1 MLTCIFETRAQKC
14 RGAEA
19 CKDWCAGHDGCRT
32 HTPDARVCGCLQ
44 TKWHSQSAMAAA
56 EERERRI
63 AVLQQEVDS
72 LKARLWDSAA
82 RIGDLEKCA
91 EDDALSTLPAVN

>member
-1 MLTCIFETRAQKC
+1 
-14 RGAEA
+14 
-19 CKDWCAGHDGCRT
+19 
-32 HTPDARVCGCLQ
+32 
-44 TKWHSQSAMAAA
+44 MAAA

-63 AVLQQEVDS
+63 AILQQEVDS

-91 EDDALSTLPAVN
+91 TILLNIDFSPPTPTSEASAEAGSSMPCVCSAKCHR

>member
-1 MLTCIFETRAQKC
+1 
-14 RGAEA
+14 
-19 CKDWCAGHDGCRT
+19 
-32 HTPDARVCGCLQ
+32 
-44 TKWHSQSAMAAA
+44 MAAA

-91 EDDALSTLPAVN
+91 DRRPTYLSAVKVASPYMQDKVCTLNRI